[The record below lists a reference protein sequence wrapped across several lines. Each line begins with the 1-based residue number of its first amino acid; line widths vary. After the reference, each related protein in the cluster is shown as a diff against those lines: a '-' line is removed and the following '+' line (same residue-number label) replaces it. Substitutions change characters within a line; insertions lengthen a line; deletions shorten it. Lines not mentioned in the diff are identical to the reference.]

1 MRVLKFGGTSV
12 ADAQRVINVS
22 EIAINTS
29 IQVQTA
35 LVLSAPAGVTNILVS
50 MVKSALAGSD
60 CKNEF
65 NALDQIIRPL
75 ITNLSAQ
82 YPKFEGEKVL
92 AFYED
97 IVSELQRRVSGITL
111 LGSCP
116 DPVAAYIECRG
127 EALSIAIMSE
137 LLRAREQ
144 QVQVIDPVEILVC
157 DGKFLESSVDIEASI
172 ERFKRLTIDPK
183 AIVLMSGF
191 CGGNRQG
198 QLVLLGRNGSDYS
211 AACLAAVSKAQC
223 CEIWTDVD
231 GVYSCDPRAVPD
243 AVLLRRMSYK
253 EAMELSYFGAKVL
266 HPRTITPI
274 AQYRIPCLIKNTLN
288 PQGEGTLIS
297 EETDRN
303 LITKGISDLKNVS
316 MINVSGPGMKGMV
329 GMAGRLFSC
338 ISRANVS
345 IVLITQSS
353 SEYSITFCVHSED
366 AFAARSAIEEEFKLE
381 LNAHLLDP
389 IEIQDKKAII
399 SVVGEG
405 MRTAKG
411 VSSKFFRALAQANI
425 NVNAIAQG
433 SSERSISAVIDGS
446 KVSEAVFSCHTA
458 FFSGRQIIDL
468 IIVGVGGVGSALLK
482 QIEKQRDEL
491 KKRNGIEIRVICV
504 ANSTSFVKD
513 PVGLKIEQVETML
526 KGSQNGPFTI
536 EEAKRLVDD
545 SHLVNPVFVDCTS
558 SDGIALSYLELM
570 QAGYHVV
577 TPNKKANT
585 NSYDYYTGLRN
596 IAQKCRRKFYYEA
609 TVGAGLPVINTLQN
623 LLAAGDRLIEFN
635 GIMSGTLSY
644 IFGLLDEGKS
654 LSQAT
659 KDAYERGYS
668 EPNPRDDL
676 EGMDVARK
684 LLILAREC
692 GYKLDLSDIE
702 VECPVD
708 VKYLEGNNAQEVLEN
723 LKGADEEFAKK
734 VELAKQEGKVLRYVA
749 TIKDGGKCSCGI
761 KAVGPEDPLFKVVG
775 GENALSFTSAYYQ
788 PIPLVI
794 RGYGAG
800 TEVTAAGVFSDIL
813 RLQNWTR
820 EAQFQA
826 LIDHC

>member
-97 IVSELQRRVSGITL
+97 IVSELQRRVSGVTL

-513 PVGLKIEQVETML
+513 PVGLKVEQVETML

-558 SDGIALSYLELM
+558 SDSIALSYLELM

-585 NSYDYYTGLRN
+585 NSYEYYTGLRN

-820 EAQFQA
+820 EA
-826 LIDHC
+826 

>member
-513 PVGLKIEQVETML
+513 PVGLKVEQVETML

-558 SDGIALSYLELM
+558 SDAIALSYLELM

-585 NSYDYYTGLRN
+585 NSYEYYTGLRN

-820 EAQFQA
+820 EA
-826 LIDHC
+826 

>member
-513 PVGLKIEQVETML
+513 PVGLKVEQVETML

>member
-366 AFAARSAIEEEFKLE
+366 AFAARTAIEEEFKLE

-433 SSERSISAVIDGS
+433 SSERSISAVIDGT

-513 PVGLKIEQVETML
+513 PVGLKVEQVETML

-585 NSYDYYTGLRN
+585 NSYEYYTGLRN

-708 VKYLEGNNAQEVLEN
+708 VKYLEGNTAQEVLEN

-820 EAQFQA
+820 EA
-826 LIDHC
+826 

>member
-288 PQGEGTLIS
+288 PQGDGTLIS

-513 PVGLKIEQVETML
+513 PVGLKVEQVETML

-585 NSYDYYTGLRN
+585 NSYEYYTGLRN

-820 EAQFQA
+820 EA
-826 LIDHC
+826 

>member
-243 AVLLRRMSYK
+243 AVLLGRMSYK

-513 PVGLKIEQVETML
+513 PVGLKVEQVETML

-558 SDGIALSYLELM
+558 SDSIALSYLELM

-585 NSYDYYTGLRN
+585 NSYEYYTGLRN

-723 LKGADEEFAKK
+723 LKGADEEFAKN

-820 EAQFQA
+820 EA
-826 LIDHC
+826 